1 MMTMHVG
8 SQTHLTMVRMA
19 AADTGLHA
27 IVKYL
32 TKTSI
37 MTFTVTARAVRV
49 VKKLLVKTKKFL

>member
-8 SQTHLTMVRMA
+8 SQMHLMMVKMA
-19 AADTGLHA
+19 AADIGLLA
-27 IVKYL
+27 IDKYL

-49 VKKLLVKTKKFL
+49 VKKLLAKTKKFL

>member
-1 MMTMHVG
+1 MHVG

-19 AADTGLHA
+19 AADTGLLD